1 MPQTPGILFAMRR
14 FAILGIVCLAFAPGL
29 VWQSDGSMAVPVA
42 QQVDGN
48 GWADAGN
55 PSLQFEIDGTPL
67 EATPEP
73 AALFVQL
80 IAMVGVVITARRN
93 KRVCGTNVGT
103 GR

>member
-14 FAILGIVCLAFAPGL
+14 FAILGIVCLAIAFGL
-29 VWQSDGSMAVPVA
+29 VWQGEGSMAVPIT

-48 GWADAGN
+48 GWADAGD
-55 PSLQFEIDGTPL
+55 PPLQFEIDGTPL

-73 AALFVQL
+73 AALFVPL

-93 KRVCGTNVGT
+93 KRVAKVFDASE
-103 GR
+103 